1 MAASA
6 KPLSAAAR
14 PVPSRLMRYLKPYWY
29 FALLSPLVM
38 AGEVIFDL
46 FQPKFMS
53 GIVDEGVLNGNMQVI
68 LSTGLLMLLFT
79 FLGGLCGVG
88 GAAFGT
94 AAAQNFGNDLRKDVF
109 SRVMHL
115 SLSQTDDFTTG
126 SLVTRL
132 TNDITAVQEL
142 VSMALRMFVRAP
154 MSFIGGIVMALS
166 LNANFGLVLVIALP
180 IQLLVIWLLLSK
192 ASPLFGLV
200 QKKLDKVNAVVQEN
214 VTGAR
219 MVKAYVREDY
229 EENRF
234 RTANNDLMQT
244 SLRVQKLM
252 AILNPL
258 LMIVMNFSVVAII
271 LIGGFQV
278 EARAMQV
285 GQVMAA
291 VTYVTQIL
299 MSIMMVSMMFQS
311 ISRAR
316 ASAARIREV
325 LDTLP
330 AIADGEQK
338 GTGSGQGGS
347 ISFKNVGF
355 RYSASERPVLED
367 INLDIHPGET
377 IAILGATGAGKTTLC
392 SLIPRFYDPTKGE
405 IFVDGRPVTDYALEE
420 LRDKIAFV
428 LQKSELFSGTIA
440 DNIRWG
446 RPDATDDEV
455 IAAARVAQA
464 DEFITGFKDGYQT
477 VIGEK
482 GASLS
487 GGQKQRLSI
496 TRAVLRQPEILLFD
510 DSTSALDLGTEARLR
525 DALRESM
532 QHTTV
537 IMVAQRVAS
546 VMHADRILVLDGGR
560 IAACGRHEELLQT
573 SAIYQDIYSSQVGKG
588 GSAHA

>member
-1 MAASA
+1 
-6 KPLSAAAR
+6 
-14 PVPSRLMRYLKPYWY
+14 
-29 FALLSPLVM
+29 M

-46 FQPKFMS
+46 FQPKLMS

-166 LNANFGLVLVIALP
+166 LNVNFGLVLVIALP

-392 SLIPRFYDPTKGE
+392 NLIPRFYDPTKGE
-405 IFVDGRPVTDYALEE
+405 IFVDGRPVTDYTLEE
-420 LRDKIAFV
+420 LRKKIAFV

-455 IAAARVAQA
+455 IAAAKVAQA
-464 DEFITGFKDGYQT
+464 DEFITGFQDGYQT
-477 VIGEK
+477 IIGEK

>member
-1 MAASA
+1 
-6 KPLSAAAR
+6 
-14 PVPSRLMRYLKPYWY
+14 
-29 FALLSPLVM
+29 M
-38 AGEVIFDL
+38 AGEVVFDL
-46 FQPKFMS
+46 LQPRLMS
-53 GIVDEGVLNGNMQVI
+53 SIVDDGVLNGNMRLI
-68 LSTGLLMLLFT
+68 LTTGLLMLLFT
-79 FLGGLCGVG
+79 LIGGLCGVG

-94 AAAQNFGNDLRKDVF
+94 VAAQNFGNDLRRDLF
-109 SRVMHL
+109 SRVMGL
-115 SLSQTDDFTTG
+115 SLSQTDAFTTG

-132 TNDITAVQEL
+132 TNDVTAVQDL

-154 MSFIGGIVMALS
+154 LSFAGGVVMALA
-166 LNANFGLVLVIALP
+166 LNVNFGLVLAVALP
-180 IQLLVIWLLLSK
+180 VQLLVVGLLLSK

-214 VTGAR
+214 VAGAR

-229 EENRF
+229 EEARF
-234 RTANNDLMQT
+234 QKANDDLMQT

-252 AILNPL
+252 AILNPI

-278 EARAMQV
+278 EAKAMQV

-330 AIADGEQK
+330 AIAGGEDGSVPAEK
-338 GTGSGQGGS
+338 GRIVFQGVSFHYGASG
-347 ISFKNVGF
+347 
-355 RYSASERPVLED
+355 RPVLEGID
-367 INLDIHPGET
+367 LDVRPGET
-377 IAILGATGAGKTTLC
+377 LAILGATGAGKTTLC
-392 SLIPRFYDPTKGE
+392 NLIPRFYDPTQGE
-405 IFVDGRPVTDYALEE
+405 ILVDGRPVRDYPLDT
-420 LRDKIAFV
+420 LRSKIAFV

-446 RPDATDDEV
+446 NPDASDQQVE
-455 IAAARVAQA
+455 AAARVAQA
-464 DEFITGFKDGYQT
+464 DEFIRGFKDGYQT

-496 TRAVLRQPEILLFD
+496 ARAVLRRPEILLFD
-510 DSTSALDLGTEARLR
+510 DSTSALDLGTESRLR
-525 DALRESM
+525 EALAREM
-532 QHTTV
+532 KGTTV
-537 IMVAQRVAS
+537 VMVAQRVAS
-546 VMHADRILVLDGGR
+546 VIHADRIIVLENGR
-560 IAACGRHEELLQT
+560 IAASGRHEELLQT
-573 SAIYQDIYSSQVGKG
+573 SSIYRDIYQSQVGKE
-588 GSAHA
+588 AAVHA

>member
-1 MAASA
+1 
-6 KPLSAAAR
+6 
-14 PVPSRLMRYLKPYWY
+14 
-29 FALLSPLVM
+29 
-38 AGEVIFDL
+38 
-46 FQPKFMS
+46 
-53 GIVDEGVLNGNMQVI
+53 
-68 LSTGLLMLLFT
+68 
-79 FLGGLCGVG
+79 
-88 GAAFGT
+88 
-94 AAAQNFGNDLRKDVF
+94 
-109 SRVMHL
+109 MHL

-166 LNANFGLVLVIALP
+166 LNVNFGLVLVIALP

-311 ISRAR
+311 ISRTR

-392 SLIPRFYDPTKGE
+392 NLIPRFYDPTKGE
-405 IFVDGRPVTDYALEE
+405 IFVDGRPVTDYTLEE
-420 LRDKIAFV
+420 LRKKIAFV
-428 LQKSELFSGTIA
+428 LQKSELVSGTIA

-455 IAAARVAQA
+455 IAAAKVAQA
-464 DEFITGFKDGYQT
+464 DEFITGFQDGYQT
-477 VIGEK
+477 IIGEK

>member
-6 KPLSAAAR
+6 KPLSAAA
-14 PVPSRLMRYLKPYWY
+14 PPAPSRLMRYLKPYWY

-46 FQPKFMS
+46 FQPKLMS

-166 LNANFGLVLVIALP
+166 LNVNFGLVLVIALP

-392 SLIPRFYDPTKGE
+392 NLIPRFYDPTKGE
-405 IFVDGRPVTDYALEE
+405 IFVDGRPVTDYTLEE
-420 LRDKIAFV
+420 LRKKIAFV

-455 IAAARVAQA
+455 IAAAKVAQA
-464 DEFITGFKDGYQT
+464 DEFITGFQDGYQT
-477 VIGEK
+477 IIGEK

>member
-252 AILNPL
+252 AILNPV

-338 GTGSGQGGS
+338 EAGSGQGGS

-392 SLIPRFYDPTKGE
+392 NLIPRFYDPTKGE
-405 IFVDGRPVTDYALEE
+405 IFVDGRPVTDYTLEE
-420 LRDKIAFV
+420 LRKKIAFV

-455 IAAARVAQA
+455 VVAAKVAQA

-477 VIGEK
+477 IIGEK

-496 TRAVLRQPEILLFD
+496 ARAVLRQPEILLFD

-525 DALRESM
+525 DALRKSM

-588 GSAHA
+588 GGANA

>member
-180 IQLLVIWLLLSK
+180 IQLVIIWLLLAK

-252 AILNPL
+252 AILNPV

-338 GTGSGQGGS
+338 EAGSGRGGS

-392 SLIPRFYDPTKGE
+392 NLIPRFYDPTKGE
-405 IFVDGRPVTDYALEE
+405 IFVDGRPVTDYTLEE
-420 LRDKIAFV
+420 LRKKIAFV

-455 IAAARVAQA
+455 VAAAKVAQA

-477 VIGEK
+477 IIGEK

-496 TRAVLRQPEILLFD
+496 ARAVLRQPEILLFD

-525 DALRESM
+525 DALRKSM

-588 GSAHA
+588 GGANA

>member
-180 IQLLVIWLLLSK
+180 IQLVIIWLLLAK

-252 AILNPL
+252 AILNPV

-338 GTGSGQGGS
+338 KAGSGRGGS

-392 SLIPRFYDPTKGE
+392 NLIPRFYDPTKGE
-405 IFVDGRPVTDYALEE
+405 IFVDGRPVTDYTLEE
-420 LRDKIAFV
+420 LRKKIAFV

-455 IAAARVAQA
+455 VAAAKVAQA

-477 VIGEK
+477 IIGEK

-496 TRAVLRQPEILLFD
+496 ARAVLRQPEILLFD

-525 DALRESM
+525 DALRKSM

-588 GSAHA
+588 GGANA

>member
-1 MAASA
+1 M
-6 KPLSAAAR
+6 KPSAAGAA
-14 PVPSRLMRYLKPYWY
+14 PPHTRLMRYLKPYWL
-29 FALLSPLVM
+29 FTLLSPLVM
-38 AGEVIFDL
+38 AGEVVFDL
-46 FQPKFMS
+46 LQPRLMS
-53 GIVDEGVLNGNMQVI
+53 SIVDDGVLNGNMRLI
-68 LSTGLLMLLFT
+68 LTTGLLMLLFT
-79 FLGGLCGVG
+79 LIGGLRGAR

-94 AAAQNFGNDLRKDVF
+94 VAAQNFGNDLRRDLF
-109 SRVMHL
+109 SRVMGL
-115 SLSQTDDFTTG
+115 SLSQTDAFTTG

-132 TNDITAVQEL
+132 TNDVTAVQDL

-154 MSFIGGIVMALS
+154 LSFAGGVVMALA
-166 LNANFGLVLVIALP
+166 LNVNFGLVLAVALP
-180 IQLLVIWLLLSK
+180 VQLLVVGLLLSK

-214 VTGAR
+214 VAGAR

-229 EENRF
+229 EEARF
-234 RTANNDLMQT
+234 QKANDDLMQT

-252 AILNPL
+252 AILNPI

-278 EARAMQV
+278 EAKAMQV

-330 AIADGEQK
+330 AIAGGEDGSVPAEK
-338 GTGSGQGGS
+338 GRIVFQGVSFHYGASG
-347 ISFKNVGF
+347 
-355 RYSASERPVLED
+355 RPVLEGID
-367 INLDIHPGET
+367 LDVRPGET
-377 IAILGATGAGKTTLC
+377 LAILGATGAGKTTLC
-392 SLIPRFYDPTKGE
+392 NLIPRFYDPTQGE
-405 IFVDGRPVTDYALEE
+405 ILVDGRPVRDYPLDT
-420 LRDKIAFV
+420 LRSKIAFV

-446 RPDATDDEV
+446 NPDASDQQVE
-455 IAAARVAQA
+455 AAARVAQA
-464 DEFITGFKDGYQT
+464 DEFIRGFKDGYQT

-496 TRAVLRQPEILLFD
+496 ARAVLRRPEILLFD
-510 DSTSALDLGTEARLR
+510 DSTSALDLGTESRLR
-525 DALRESM
+525 EALAREM
-532 QHTTV
+532 KGTTV
-537 IMVAQRVAS
+537 VMVAQRVAS
-546 VMHADRILVLDGGR
+546 VIHADRIIVLENGR
-560 IAACGRHEELLQT
+560 IAASGRHEELLQT
-573 SAIYQDIYSSQVGKG
+573 SSIYRDIYQSQVGKE
-588 GSAHA
+588 AAVHA

>member
-6 KPLSAAAR
+6 KPLSAAA
-14 PVPSRLMRYLKPYWY
+14 PPAPSRLMRYLKPYWY

-46 FQPKFMS
+46 FQPKLMS

-166 LNANFGLVLVIALP
+166 LNVNFGLVLVIALP

-311 ISRAR
+311 ISRTR

-392 SLIPRFYDPTKGE
+392 NLIPRFYDPTKGE
-405 IFVDGRPVTDYALEE
+405 IFVDGRPVTDYTLEE
-420 LRDKIAFV
+420 LRKKIAFV

-455 IAAARVAQA
+455 IAAAKVAQA
-464 DEFITGFKDGYQT
+464 DEFITGFQDGYQT
-477 VIGEK
+477 IIGEK

>member
-1 MAASA
+1 MKTPPSQSA
-6 KPLSAAAR
+6 VPAR
-14 PVPSRLMRYLKPYWY
+14 LLRYLRPYWF

-46 FQPKFMS
+46 LQPRLMS
-53 GIVDEGVLNGNMQVI
+53 SIVDDGVLAGNLSVI
-68 LSTGLLMLLFT
+68 LTTGLTMLGFT
-79 FLGGLCGVG
+79 LLGGLCGVG
-88 GAAFGT
+88 GAAFGNI
-94 AAAQNFGNDLRKDVF
+94 AAQNFGNDLRRDVF

-115 SLSQTDDFTTG
+115 SQEQTDRFTTG

-142 VSMALRMFVRAP
+142 VSMALRMFIRAP
-154 MSFIGGIVMALS
+154 MTFIGGIVMALS
-166 LNANFGLVLVIALP
+166 LNVNFGLVLVIALP
-180 IQLLVIWLLLSK
+180 IELVVVWLLLSK

-200 QKKLDKVNAVVQEN
+200 QKKLDRVNAIVQEN
-214 VTGAR
+214 VDGAR

-234 RTANNDLMQT
+234 RTANNDLMNT

-252 AILNPL
+252 AILNPI
-258 LMIVMNFSVVAII
+258 LMIVMNFSVIAII
-271 LIGGFQV
+271 FIGGFQV
-278 EARAMQV
+278 EARAMEV

-330 AIADGEQK
+330 AIADGPDGSPAAEK
-338 GTGSGQGGS
+338 GRVELRGVS
-347 ISFKNVGF
+347 F
-355 RYSASERPVLED
+355 RYAGAGRPVLED
-367 INLDIHPGET
+367 ITLDIRPGET
-377 IAILGATGAGKTTLC
+377 VAILGATGAGKTSLC
-392 SLIPRFYDPTKGE
+392 SLIPRFYDATAGE
-405 IFVDGRPVTDYALEE
+405 IRIDGRDIRDYPLDV
-420 LRDKIAFV
+420 LRRKIAFV
-428 LQKSELFSGTIA
+428 LQKSELFSGSIA

-446 RPDATDDEV
+446 NPEADDEAV
-455 IAAARVAQA
+455 RAAAQIAQA
-464 DEFITGFKDGYQT
+464 DDFISGFQDGYQT
-477 VIGEK
+477 IIGEK

-487 GGQKQRLSI
+487 GGQKQRVSI
-496 TRAVLRQPEILLFD
+496 ARAILKKPEILLFD
-510 DSTSALDLGTEARLR
+510 DSTSALDLGTEARLQE
-525 DALRESM
+525 ALRQNL

-546 VMHADRILVLDGGR
+546 VMHADRIVVLEGGR
-560 IAACGRHEELLQT
+560 IAACGRHEELLRT
-573 SAIYQDIYSSQVGKG
+573 SAVYQDIYHSQMGKEAV
-588 GSAHA
+588 AHA

>member
-1 MAASA
+1 MVSA
-6 KPLSAAAR
+6 KRITASSA
-14 PVPSRLMRYLKPYWY
+14 RLTRYLLPYWF

-46 FQPKFMS
+46 QQPRLMS
-53 GIVDEGVLNGNMQVI
+53 EIVDSGVLAGDMSRI
-68 LSTGLLMLLFT
+68 LSTGLLMLAFT
-79 FLGGLCGVG
+79 ICGGLCGVG

-94 AAAQNFGNDLRKDVF
+94 VAAQNFGNDLRRDVF

-115 SLSQTDDFTTG
+115 SQEQTDQFTTG

-132 TNDITAVQEL
+132 TNDITAVQDL

-154 MSFIGGIVMALS
+154 LTFIGGIVMALS
-166 LNANFGLVLVIALP
+166 MNVNFGLVLVISLP
-180 IQLLVIWLLLSK
+180 IELLVVWLLLSK

-200 QKKLDKVNAVVQEN
+200 QKKLDRVNAVVQEN
-214 VTGAR
+214 VSGAR
-219 MVKAYVREDY
+219 MVKAYVREEY
-229 EENRF
+229 EEERF
-234 RTANNDLMQT
+234 RGANDDLMHT

-271 LIGGFQV
+271 LLGGFQV
-278 EARAMQV
+278 EARAMEV

-330 AIADGEQK
+330 AIADGDKHVEA
-338 GTGSGQGGS
+338 GETGETGRVEFRGVS
-347 ISFKNVGF
+347 F
-355 RYSASERPVLED
+355 RYAGAARPVLED
-367 INLDIHPGET
+367 ITLDIRPGELV
-377 IAILGATGAGKTTLC
+377 AILGATGAGKTTLC
-392 SLIPRFYDPTKGE
+392 SLIPRFYDPVSGQ
-405 IFVDGRPVTDYALEE
+405 ILIDGLDARDYPLGE
-420 LRDKIAFV
+420 LRRKMAFV

-446 RPDATDDEV
+446 NPDATDEEV
-455 IAAARVAQA
+455 EAAARTAQA
-464 DEFITGFKDGYQT
+464 DDFIRGFQDGYQT

-496 TRAVLRQPEILLFD
+496 ARAILKKPEILLFD
-510 DSTSALDLGTEARLR
+510 DSTSALDLGTEARLQE
-525 DALRESM
+525 ALRR
-532 QHTTV
+532 QLRDTTV

-546 VMHADRILVLDGGR
+546 VRQADRIVVLENGR

-573 SAIYQDIYSSQVGKG
+573 SAVYRDICASQLGREAV
-588 GSAHA
+588 

>member
-1 MAASA
+1 MKQAT
-6 KPLSAAAR
+6 LSGPAPAR
-14 PVPSRLMRYLKPYWY
+14 ARLMGYLKPYWL

-38 AGEVIFDL
+38 AGEVLFDL
-46 FQPKFMS
+46 LQPRLMS
-53 GIVDEGVLNGNMQVI
+53 SIVDDGVLSGNMQVI
-68 LSTGLLMLLFT
+68 FTMGLLMLGSTL
-79 FLGGLCGVG
+79 LGGLCGVG

-132 TNDITAVQEL
+132 TNDITAVQDL

-154 MSFIGGIVMALS
+154 LSFIGGILMALS
-166 LNANFGLVLVIALP
+166 LNVQFGLVLVVALP
-180 IQLLVIWLLLSK
+180 IQLLVVWLLLAK

-234 RTANNDLMQT
+234 RQANNDLMRT

-252 AILNPL
+252 AILNPI

-278 EARAMQV
+278 EAKAMQV

-316 ASAARIREV
+316 ASAVRIREV
-325 LDTLP
+325 LDALP
-330 AIADGEQK
+330 AIADGGEE
-338 GTGSGQGGS
+338 TPAGQERGLVE
-347 ISFKNVGF
+347 FKNVSFQYAG
-355 RYSASERPVLED
+355 AGRPVLQNID
-367 INLDIHPGET
+367 LTVRPGET
-377 IAILGATGAGKTTLC
+377 VAILGATGAGKTTLC
-392 SLIPRFYDPTKGE
+392 SLIPRFYDPTEGE
-405 IFVDGRPVTDYALEE
+405 IRVDGRPLTDYRLCD
-420 LRDKIAFV
+420 LRQKIAAV

-446 RPDATDDEV
+446 NPDATDQEV
-455 IAAARVAQA
+455 VAAAKVAQA
-464 DEFITGFKDGYQT
+464 DDFITGFKDGYQT

-496 TRAVLRQPEILLFD
+496 ARAVLRRPEILLFD
-510 DSTSALDLGTEARLR
+510 DATSALDLGTEARLQA
-525 DALRESM
+525 ALRRQM
-532 QHTTV
+532 QDATV

-546 VMHADRILVLDGGR
+546 VMQADRIVVLENGR
-560 IAACGRHEELLQT
+560 IAACGRHEELLR
-573 SAIYQDIYSSQVGKG
+573 SSPIYRDIYHSQVGKEAQDHG
-588 GSAHA
+588 DAQ

>member
-6 KPLSAAAR
+6 KPLSAAA
-14 PVPSRLMRYLKPYWY
+14 PPAPSRLMRYLKPYWY

-46 FQPKFMS
+46 FQPKLMS

-79 FLGGLCGVG
+79 FFGGLCGVG

-166 LNANFGLVLVIALP
+166 LNVNFGLVLVIALP

-392 SLIPRFYDPTKGE
+392 NLIPRFYDPTKGE
-405 IFVDGRPVTDYALEE
+405 IFVDGRPVTDYTLEE
-420 LRDKIAFV
+420 LRKKIAFV

-455 IAAARVAQA
+455 IAAAKVAQA
-464 DEFITGFKDGYQT
+464 DEFITGFQDGYQT
-477 VIGEK
+477 IIGEK

-496 TRAVLRQPEILLFD
+496 ARAVLRQPEILLFD

>member
-1 MAASA
+1 MKQTA
-6 KPLSAAAR
+6 LSGPAPAR
-14 PVPSRLMRYLKPYWY
+14 ARLMGYLKPYWL

-38 AGEVIFDL
+38 AGEVLFDL
-46 FQPKFMS
+46 LQPRLMS
-53 GIVDEGVLNGNMQVI
+53 SIVDDGVLSGNMQVI
-68 LSTGLLMLLFT
+68 FTMGLLMLGSTL
-79 FLGGLCGVG
+79 LGGLCGVG

-132 TNDITAVQEL
+132 TNDITAVQDL

-154 MSFIGGIVMALS
+154 LSFIGGILMALS
-166 LNANFGLVLVIALP
+166 LNVQFGLVLVVALP
-180 IQLLVIWLLLSK
+180 IQLLVVWLLLAK

-234 RTANNDLMQT
+234 RQANNDLMRT

-252 AILNPL
+252 AILNPI

-278 EARAMQV
+278 EAKAMQV

-316 ASAARIREV
+316 ASAVRIREV
-325 LDTLP
+325 LDALP
-330 AIADGEQK
+330 AIADGGEE
-338 GTGSGQGGS
+338 TPAGQERGLVE
-347 ISFKNVGF
+347 FKNVSFQYAG
-355 RYSASERPVLED
+355 AGRPVLQNID
-367 INLDIHPGET
+367 LTVRPGET
-377 IAILGATGAGKTTLC
+377 VAILGATGAGKTTLC
-392 SLIPRFYDPTKGE
+392 SLIPRFYDPTEGE
-405 IFVDGRPVTDYALEE
+405 IRVDGRPLTDYRLCD
-420 LRDKIAFV
+420 LRQKIAAV

-446 RPDATDDEV
+446 NPDATDQEV
-455 IAAARVAQA
+455 AAAAKAAQA
-464 DEFITGFKDGYQT
+464 DDFITGFKDGYQT

-496 TRAVLRQPEILLFD
+496 ARAVLRRPEILLFD
-510 DSTSALDLGTEARLR
+510 DATSALDLGTEARLQA
-525 DALRESM
+525 ALRRQM
-532 QHTTV
+532 QDATV

-546 VMHADRILVLDGGR
+546 VMQADRIVVLENGR
-560 IAACGRHEELLQT
+560 IAACGRHEELLR
-573 SAIYQDIYSSQVGKG
+573 SSPIYRDIYHSQVGKEAQG
-588 GSAHA
+588 HGDAQ

>member
-14 PVPSRLMRYLKPYWY
+14 PAPSRLMRYLKPYWY

-46 FQPKFMS
+46 FQPKLMS

-132 TNDITAVQEL
+132 TNDITAVQDL

-166 LNANFGLVLVIALP
+166 LNVNFGLVLVIALP
-180 IQLLVIWLLLSK
+180 IQLVVIWLLLAK

-252 AILNPL
+252 AILNPV

-299 MSIMMVSMMFQS
+299 SSIMMVSMMFQS

-330 AIADGEQK
+330 AIADGRQK
-338 GTGSGQGGS
+338 EAAGSQAGS
-347 ISFKNVGF
+347 VSFRHVGF

-496 TRAVLRQPEILLFD
+496 ARAVLRQPEILLFD

-546 VMHADRILVLDGGR
+546 VIHADRILVLDGGR

-573 SAIYQDIYSSQVGKG
+573 SPIYQDIYNSQVGKG
-588 GSAHA
+588 GGAHA

>member
-1 MAASA
+1 MKQSA
-6 KPLSAAAR
+6 LAGPPPR
-14 PVPSRLMRYLKPYWY
+14 TRLLRYLKPYWL

-46 FQPKFMS
+46 LQPKLMS
-53 GIVDEGVLNGNMQVI
+53 SIVDDGVLSGNMRVI
-68 LSTGLLMLLFT
+68 LTTGLLMLLFT
-79 FLGGLCGVG
+79 LIGGLCGVG

-115 SLSQTDDFTTG
+115 SLSQTDTFTTG

-154 MSFIGGIVMALS
+154 LSFAGGIVMALA
-166 LNANFGLVLVIALP
+166 LNVNFGLVLVVALP
-180 IQLLVIWLLLSK
+180 VQLLVVWLLLAK

-229 EENRF
+229 EEARF
-234 RTANNDLMQT
+234 RQANNDLMQT

-252 AILNPL
+252 AILNPI
-258 LMIVMNFSVVAII
+258 LMIVMNFSVIAII

-278 EARAMQV
+278 EAKAMQV

-330 AIADGEQK
+330 AIADGEGTAADTKQRGGVTFK
-338 GTGSGQGGS
+338 GV
-347 ISFKNVGF
+347 SFHYG
-355 RYSASERPVLED
+355 AAGRPVLENID
-367 INLDIHPGET
+367 LDIRPGET
-377 IAILGATGAGKTTLC
+377 VAILGATGAGKTTLVG
-392 SLIPRFYDPTKGE
+392 LIPRFYDPTQGE
-405 IFVDGRPVTDYALEE
+405 ILVDGRPVRSYPLQE
-420 LRDKIAFV
+420 LRRKISFV

-446 RPDATDDEV
+446 NPDATDEQV
-455 IAAARVAQA
+455 VAAAKVAQA
-464 DEFITGFKDGYQT
+464 DEFIRGFKDGYQT

-496 TRAVLRQPEILLFD
+496 ARAVLRRPEILLFD
-510 DSTSALDLGTEARLR
+510 DSTSALDLGTESRLR
-525 DALRESM
+525 EALAREM
-532 QHTTV
+532 EGTTV

-546 VMHADRILVLDGGR
+546 VVHADRIVVLENGR
-560 IAACGRHEELLQT
+560 IAASGRHEELLQ
-573 SAIYQDIYSSQVGKG
+573 SSPIYKDIYQSQVGKE
-588 GSAHA
+588 AAANA

>member
-6 KPLSAAAR
+6 KPLSAAA
-14 PVPSRLMRYLKPYWY
+14 PPAPSRLMRYLKPYWY

-46 FQPKFMS
+46 FQPKLMS

-166 LNANFGLVLVIALP
+166 LNVNFGLVLVIALP

-392 SLIPRFYDPTKGE
+392 NLIPRFYDPTKGE
-405 IFVDGRPVTDYALEE
+405 IFVDGRPVTDYTLEE
-420 LRDKIAFV
+420 LRKKIAFV

-455 IAAARVAQA
+455 VAAAKVAQA

-477 VIGEK
+477 IIGEK

-496 TRAVLRQPEILLFD
+496 ARAVLRQPEILLFD

-573 SAIYQDIYSSQVGKG
+573 SPIYQDIYSSQVGKG

>member
-1 MAASA
+1 MTAA
-6 KPLSAAAR
+6 KPLPGSPA
-14 PVPSRLMRYLKPYWY
+14 RLMRYLLPYWF
-29 FALLSPLVM
+29 FALLSPIVM

-46 FQPKFMS
+46 QQPRLMS
-53 GIVDEGVLNGNMQVI
+53 EIVDNGVLAGDMPRI
-68 LSTGLLMLLFT
+68 LSVGLVMLAFT
-79 FLGGLCGVG
+79 VLGGLCGVG

-94 AAAQNFGNDLRKDVF
+94 VAAQNFGNDLRRDVF

-115 SLSQTDDFTTG
+115 SQEQTDRFTTG

-132 TNDITAVQEL
+132 TNDITAVQDL

-154 MSFIGGIVMALS
+154 LTFIGGIVMALS
-166 LNANFGLVLVIALP
+166 MNVNFGLVLVIALP
-180 IQLLVIWLLLSK
+180 IELLVVWLLLSK

-200 QKKLDKVNAVVQEN
+200 QKKLDRVNAVVQEN
-214 VTGAR
+214 VSGAR
-219 MVKAYVREDY
+219 MVKAYVREEY
-229 EENRF
+229 EEDRF
-234 RTANNDLMQT
+234 RQANDDLMHT

-252 AILNPL
+252 ATLNPL

-271 LIGGFQV
+271 LLGGFQV
-278 EARAMQV
+278 EARAMEV

-299 MSIMMVSMMFQS
+299 MSIMMVSTMFQS

-330 AIADGEQK
+330 AIADGDKHAE
-338 GTGSGQGGS
+338 SGEAGRVEFCS
-347 ISFKNVGF
+347 VSF
-355 RYSASERPVLED
+355 RYAGAARPVLED
-367 INLDIHPGET
+367 ITLDIRPGELV
-377 IAILGATGAGKTTLC
+377 AVLGATGAGKTTLC
-392 SLIPRFYDPTKGE
+392 SLIPRFYDPESGQ
-405 IFVDGRPVTDYALEE
+405 IRIDGIDARDYPLGE
-420 LRDKIAFV
+420 LRHKIAFV

-446 RPDATDDEV
+446 NPDATDEEV
-455 IAAARVAQA
+455 EAAARTAQA
-464 DEFITGFKDGYQT
+464 DDFIRGFQDGYQT

-496 TRAVLRQPEILLFD
+496 ARAILKKPEILLFD
-510 DSTSALDLGTEARLR
+510 DSTSALDLGTEARLQE
-525 DALRESM
+525 ALRQQL

-546 VMHADRILVLDGGR
+546 VRQADRIVVLEGGK
-560 IAACGRHEELLQT
+560 IAACGRHEELLET
-573 SAIYQDIYSSQVGKG
+573 SAVYRDICASQLGKE
-588 GSAHA
+588 AV

>member
-1 MAASA
+1 MKQSPAAGGI
-6 KPLSAAAR
+6 PPR
-14 PVPSRLMRYLKPYWY
+14 TRLMRYLKPYWL

-38 AGEVIFDL
+38 AGEVVFDL
-46 FQPKFMS
+46 LQPRLMS
-53 GIVDEGVLNGNMQVI
+53 SIVDDGVLSGNMRLI
-68 LSTGLLMLLFT
+68 LTTGLLMLLFT
-79 FLGGLCGVG
+79 LIGGLCGLG

-115 SLSQTDDFTTG
+115 SLSQTDAFTTG

-132 TNDITAVQEL
+132 TNDITAVQDL

-154 MSFIGGIVMALS
+154 LSFAGGIVMALA
-166 LNANFGLVLVIALP
+166 LNVNFGLVLAVALP
-180 IQLLVIWLLLSK
+180 VQLLVVWLLLSK

-229 EENRF
+229 EEARF
-234 RTANNDLMQT
+234 RQANNDLMQT

-252 AILNPL
+252 AILNPI

-330 AIADGEQK
+330 AIADGRADTPAAEEK
-338 GTGSGQGGS
+338 GRVT
-347 ISFKNVGF
+347 FKGVGF
-355 RYSASERPVLED
+355 HYGASGRPVLED
-367 INLDIHPGET
+367 IDLDVRPGET
-377 IAILGATGAGKTTLC
+377 VAVLGATGAGKTTLC
-392 SLIPRFYDPTKGE
+392 NLIPRFYDATKGE
-405 IFVDGRPVTDYALEE
+405 IWVDGRPVQDYPLDAL
-420 LRDKIAFV
+420 RKKISFV

-446 RPDATDDEV
+446 NPDATDEQV
-455 IAAARVAQA
+455 TAAARVAQA
-464 DEFITGFKDGYQT
+464 DEFIRGFKDGYQT

-496 TRAVLRQPEILLFD
+496 ARAVLRRPEILLFD
-510 DSTSALDLGTEARLR
+510 DSTSALDLGTESRLR
-525 DALRESM
+525 EALAREM
-532 QHTTV
+532 EGTTV

-546 VMHADRILVLDGGR
+546 VVHADRIVVLENGR
-560 IAACGRHEELLQT
+560 IAASGRHAELLET
-573 SAIYQDIYSSQVGKG
+573 SPIYRDIYQSQVGKE
-588 GSAHA
+588 AAANV